1 MKTYNNKLY
10 IVIDVQNDFVS
21 GSLGSTWAVATTEK
35 IAKFL
40 ESVHDKPDTVG
51 IWATRDTHC
60 DENTKDPF
68 FGINVSASGVYE
80 KTLEGQ
86 KLPVRHCI
94 KDSWGWEIVPSVAQY
109 VNQNKIFDKPTFM
122 SEWLGRMV
130 VSHAR
135 ANAVN
140 LSQCIDEIVLMGFC
154 TSICVISNAIY
165 LRGLMPNTKI
175 TVLEDLCADV
185 SPESHLSACTV
196 MKNCQID
203 VNVPTFVD
211 LDLRIIELTSVRPS
225 DEDIEKIVFDMLNSS
240 DYDYRDKRPIDKN
253 SRFEEDCMFDS
264 FDEIQFVMEIE
275 EKFGISI
282 SDEEAIELKTIGD
295 IIKLI
300 SYKKK

>member
-1 MKTYNNKLY
+1 MSNKLY

-21 GSLGSTWAVATTEK
+21 GSLGSPWAVATTEK

-40 ESVHDKPDTVG
+40 ESVQDDPETVG

-68 FGINVSASGVYE
+68 FGINVSETEVYE

-94 KDSWGWEIVPSVAQY
+94 MNTEGWDIVPSVAQW
-109 VNQNKIFDKPTFM
+109 VKADKIFNKPTFM

-154 TSICVISNAIY
+154 TSICVISNALN

-175 TVLEDLCADV
+175 TVLEDLCACVNEDT
-185 SPESHLSACTV
+185 HKAALTV
-196 MKNCQID
+196 MGCCQID
-203 VNVPTFVD
+203 
-211 LDLRIIELTSVRPS
+211 IENS
-225 DEDIEKIVFDMLNSS
+225 EDFL
-240 DYDYRDKRPIDKN
+240 KR
-253 SRFEEDCMFDS
+253 
-264 FDEIQFVMEIE
+264 
-275 EKFGISI
+275 
-282 SDEEAIELKTIGD
+282 
-295 IIKLI
+295 
-300 SYKKK
+300 

>member
-1 MKTYNNKLY
+1 MSKKLY

-21 GSLGSTWAVATTEK
+21 GSLGSPWAVATTEK

-40 ESVHDKPDTVG
+40 ESVKDNPETAS

-68 FGINVSASGVYE
+68 FGINVSESEVYE

-94 KDSWGWEIVPSVAQY
+94 MNTEGWEIVPSVAQF
-109 VNQNKIFDKPTFM
+109 VKADKIFNKPTFM

-140 LSQCIDEIVLMGFC
+140 LSQSIDEIVLMGFC
-154 TSICVISNAIY
+154 TSICVISNALN

-175 TVLEDLCADV
+175 TVLEDLCACV
-185 SPESHLSACTV
+185 NEESHNAALTV
-196 MKNCQID
+196 MANCQID
-203 VNVPTFVD
+203 
-211 LDLRIIELTSVRPS
+211 
-225 DEDIEKIVFDMLNSS
+225 IEKSENYL
-240 DYDYRDKRPIDKN
+240 KR
-253 SRFEEDCMFDS
+253 
-264 FDEIQFVMEIE
+264 
-275 EKFGISI
+275 
-282 SDEEAIELKTIGD
+282 
-295 IIKLI
+295 
-300 SYKKK
+300 

>member
-1 MKTYNNKLY
+1 MSNKLY

-21 GSLGSTWAVATTEK
+21 GSLGSPWAVATTEK

-40 ESVHDKPDTVG
+40 ESVKDDPETVG

-68 FGINVSASGVYE
+68 FGINVSEFEVYE

-94 KDSWGWEIVPSVAQY
+94 YNTDGWEIVPSVAQF
-109 VNQNKIFDKPTFM
+109 VKADKIYNKPTFI

-140 LSQCIDEIVLMGFC
+140 LSQRIDEIVLMGFC
-154 TSICVISNAIY
+154 TGICVISNALN

-175 TVLEDLCADV
+175 TVLEDLCACVNEDT
-185 SPESHLSACTV
+185 HKAALTV
-196 MKNCQID
+196 MGCCQID
-203 VNVPTFVD
+203 VENSEDFLKNV
-211 LDLRIIELTSVRPS
+211 L
-225 DEDIEKIVFDMLNSS
+225 
-240 DYDYRDKRPIDKN
+240 
-253 SRFEEDCMFDS
+253 
-264 FDEIQFVMEIE
+264 
-275 EKFGISI
+275 
-282 SDEEAIELKTIGD
+282 
-295 IIKLI
+295 
-300 SYKKK
+300 

>member
-1 MKTYNNKLY
+1 MSNKLY

-21 GSLGSTWAVATTEK
+21 GSLGSPWAVATTEK

-40 ESVHDKPDTVG
+40 ESVKDSPETVG

-68 FGINVSASGVYE
+68 FGINVSESEVYE

-94 KDSWGWEIVPSVAQY
+94 KDSWGWEIVPSVAQF
-109 VNQNKIFDKPTFM
+109 VKSDKTFDKPTFM

-140 LSQCIDEIVLMGFC
+140 LSQCIDEIVIMGFC
-154 TSICVISNAIY
+154 TSICVISNALN
-165 LRGLMPNTKI
+165 LRGLLPNTKI
-175 TVLEDLCADV
+175 TVMEDLCADV
-185 SPESHLSACTV
+185 TPESHIAACTV
-196 MKNCQID
+196 LRNCQIE
-203 VNVPTFVD
+203 VNVPTAVE
-211 LDLRIIELTSVRPS
+211 LDTRIMKLTSVRLS
-225 DEDIEKIVFDMLNSS
+225 DEEIEKVVFDMLNHP
-240 DYDYRDKRPIDKN
+240 YYNFRDDKHIDKN
-253 SRFEEDCMFDS
+253 SKFKEDCKFDS
-264 FDEIQFVMEIE
+264 LDEVQFIMEIE

-282 SDEEAIELKTIGD
+282 PNEEATKVKSVGD
-295 IIKLI
+295 VIKLI
-300 SYKKK
+300 SSKKN